1 MSEGDFWNELLSTA
15 NSAATARATAEAAKK
30 EYAEMMEKVK
40 RLVATTGSL
49 QTSSIQ
55 IDSGLAGR
63 VALLENELRFVNQ
76 SIEAL
81 ATELKQLKSQER
93 ENKSHPCE
101 KSDVDSQFTTGQRGG
116 VAERIASHVQSKM
129 EAFYPAQVAR
139 ELDIP
144 ESYVAKILRD
154 LAAKGVLRTL
164 DNNGYR
170 GRKHYMVNRPL

>member
-1 MSEGDFWNELLSTA
+1 MSEGYFWNELLSTA

-101 KSDVDSQFTTGQRGG
+101 W
-116 VAERIASHVQSKM
+116 
-129 EAFYPAQVAR
+129 
-139 ELDIP
+139 L
-144 ESYVAKILRD
+144 
-154 LAAKGVLRTL
+154 
-164 DNNGYR
+164 
-170 GRKHYMVNRPL
+170 